1 MRSLLLRKISIK
13 ELRFTKYKEKK
24 MTCVTSSSSDIAAA
38 ATLLLEGKL
47 VAFPT
52 ETVYGLGANALS
64 EEASVRIYQVKGRP
78 PTDPL
83 ICHVPDATDILGR
96 LWDISTPENREV
108 AEVGCALGAKFWPG
122 PITFVGPA
130 SSLVAPCV
138 TGGCGCVGVR
148 IPDHPVALEF
158 LKACGVPVAAPSAN
172 TFGHVSPTCAA
183 HVMSDL
189 APRDSSLTVI
199 DGGSSSIGIEST
211 VVKLTHNGSA
221 VQLEILRRGKIGVT
235 ELQRA
240 LKAVMREKSGD
251 DNKQQFREALVTVRD
266 TRSKFLGNMSAP
278 MDGPGQLLTHY
289 SPNVPSFLLTRS
301 SISLLVQSS
310 TSTSSGTTSRSGSVV
325 AGEVRY
331 PLSRAVLVDFEHRI
345 VNAMGSSAPSSTP
358 TPVAVSPTAS
368 GCPFAAESDNNTTHS
383 SAQGIVLAR
392 MSLSDSGSLE
402 EACQRVFEALRW
414 VETIA
419 GAEVA
424 IFPLLSE
431 WVPRVEANEQRGITE
446 EAADAANELLAAVE
460 DRLFRAASGVVARVE
475 IS

>member
-1 MRSLLLRKISIK
+1 
-13 ELRFTKYKEKK
+13 
-24 MTCVTSSSSDIAAA
+24 MTCVTSSSSDIANAA
-38 ATLLLEGKL
+38 ALLLEGRL

-64 EEASVRIYQVKGRP
+64 EGASVRIYLVKGRP

-83 ICHVPDATDILGR
+83 ICHVPDATNILGR
-96 LWDISTPENREV
+96 LWDVTTPQNREI

-138 TGGCGCVGVR
+138 TGGCGSVGVR

-189 APRDSSLTVI
+189 APRDSTLTVI

-211 VVKLTHNGSA
+211 VVKLTHNGTC

-240 LKAVMREKSGD
+240 LKAVMQEKAGSEP
-251 DNKQQFREALVTVRD
+251 FREALVTVRD
-266 TRSKFLGNMSAP
+266 TRSKFLGNEAVP

-289 SPNVPSFLLTRS
+289 SPNVPSFLVTRS
-301 SISLLVQSS
+301 SISVMERSATLVA
-310 TSTSSGTTSRSGSVV
+310 SGGPISARSGVIV
-325 AGEVRY
+325 AGEVQF
-331 PLSRAVLVDFEHRI
+331 PLSRAVLIDFENR
-345 VNAMGSSAPSSTP
+345 VLSAMGPSAPLP
-358 TPVAVSPTAS
+358 EDACA
-368 GCPFAAESDNNTTHS
+368 
-383 SAQGIVLAR
+383 GIVLAR
-392 MSLSDSGSLE
+392 MSLSDTGSLD

-414 VETIA
+414 VETID
-419 GAEVA
+419 GAAVA

-431 WVPRVEANEQRGITE
+431 WVPRVTPDEERGISE

-475 IS
+475 IAA